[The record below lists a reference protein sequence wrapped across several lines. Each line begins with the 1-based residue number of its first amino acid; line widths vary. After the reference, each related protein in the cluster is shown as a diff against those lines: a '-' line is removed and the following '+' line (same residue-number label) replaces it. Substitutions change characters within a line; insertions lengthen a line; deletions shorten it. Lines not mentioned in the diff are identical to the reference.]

1 MTISK
6 YIVDLLA
13 EYEGLEIE
21 LNHIPDGADQYGL
34 FKSPAREVKR
44 FNDGS
49 CEISE
54 HYLFY
59 ARQTTLSGS
68 ERKEADEWLE
78 KLTYWIDDLPFRFV
92 FPPLDGHRTV
102 QELTITG
109 CPYPMEAD
117 DKETLYQLT
126 LSITYLR
133 EMEDMTCLD

>member
-78 KLTYWIDDLPFRFV
+78 NLTYWIDDFPFYFA
-92 FPPLDGHRTV
+92 FPDLDGNRTV

-126 LSITYLR
+126 LSITYTR
-133 EMEDMTCLD
+133 EREDMTCLD